1 MKARP
6 AKPPRG
12 WQDFNMTVSV
22 LSRSLD
28 KREGISE
35 RNRLLDR
42 DAASGCGLLF

>member
-28 KREGISE
+28 KREGIRE
-35 RNRLLDR
+35 RNRLMAR
-42 DAASGCGLLF
+42 DGGRGCGLPF